1 MVLSEKKDVN
11 LRYVRRKITIMKN
24 YKQAKESNTVKYYP
38 ENNKDTFDM
47 VSEYSPSWVISNV
60 KEAPNYKLNLIDQI
74 RIGVKKTDWKQLLYL
89 TGSTEKEFETILP
102 SSISSMQKN
111 AVYNKETSERI
122 YELARLFG
130 LGYEVFDT
138 KQDFKNWLMTPSKTL
153 GNKVPFEL
161 LDSSIGFE
169 VIENEIIR
177 IQYNVYS

>member
-1 MVLSEKKDVN
+1 
-11 LRYVRRKITIMKN
+11 MKTS
-24 YKQAKESNTVKYYP
+24 SNTKEKLYAKKVVEYP
-38 ENNKDTFDM
+38 SDIEGELNY
-47 VSEYSPSWVISNV
+47 VSEFSPAWVISNSTN
-60 KEAPNYKLNLIDQI
+60 APHFKLDLIDKI
-74 RIGVKKTDWKQLLYL
+74 REGVKKTDWKQLLYF
-89 TGSTEKEFETILP
+89 TSSTEKEFENILP
-102 SSISSMQKN
+102 ASISSMQKN

-138 KQDFKNWLMTPSKTL
+138 KSDFKNWLMTPSKSL

-169 VIENEIIR
+169 IVENEIVR

>member
-1 MVLSEKKDVN
+1 
-11 LRYVRRKITIMKN
+11 MKN
-24 YKQAKESNTVKYYP
+24 LKNSKEKLYTKKVVEYP
-38 ENNKDTFDM
+38 SDREEELNY
-47 VSEYSPSWVISNV
+47 VSEFSPAWVITNTTN
-60 KEAPNYKLNLIDQI
+60 APHFKLDLIDKI
-74 RIGVKKTDWKQLLYL
+74 REGVKKTDWKQLLQF
-89 TGSTEKEFETILP
+89 TSSTEKEFENILP

-130 LGYEVFDT
+130 LGYDVFDT
-138 KQDFKNWLMTPSKTL
+138 KTDFKNWLMTPSKSL

-169 VIENEIIR
+169 IVENEIVR